1 MTERRAD
8 SAESMA
14 LRVYDTRSR
23 AKRDFEPL
31 IEGKV
36 RLYVCGI
43 TPYSPNHLGHARQ
56 AIAFD
61 VIVRWLRHSG
71 FVVEYVTNFT
81 DIDDKIIK
89 VANAEGVDFTVVA
102 ERNIADYYQVMD
114 AMNVLR
120 ADAYPRVTETIPEII
135 DMVEQLIE
143 KGHAYVANDGIYF
156 EIDTAPEKYGQ
167 LTGQTLDM
175 VRAGA
180 GGRVDDTGS
189 GKRDHRDFALWKLAK
204 PGEPSWASPWGE
216 GRPGWHIEC
225 SAMSLKHLGE
235 TFDIHGGGADLLF
248 PHHEAEIF
256 QSECCL
262 GHDPVVQYWI
272 HNGLINVDGEKMS
285 KSLGNFWTISDTFE
299 HVDPLELR
307 YSLLNAPYRQ
317 PIEFNMA
324 MLEESKK
331 HHQRMMEVYGRALV
345 AAGSGEWSGNE
356 SLEGAAER
364 FTAGMNDDFNSR
376 TAMVEVQSVVRELR
390 GLLDS
395 DTGSDLVA
403 AGVAWL
409 DEFAGGILGLLPDA
423 DSVRAVQ
430 AEGDS
435 ARDALATKVE
445 PLLEARAAARAAKD
459 WALADQIRDQLND
472 LGVVVEDSPDGPVWR
487 IE

>member
-31 IEGKV
+31 IEGTV
-36 RLYVCGI
+36 RLYACGI
-43 TPYSPNHLGHARQ
+43 TPYSPSHLGHARQ

-71 FVVEYVTNFT
+71 YAVDYVTNFT
-81 DIDDKIIK
+81 DIDDKIIN

-102 ERNIADYYQVMD
+102 ERNIADYYRVMD
-114 AMNVLR
+114 AMNVAR

-135 DMVEQLIE
+135 EMVEQLIE
-143 KGHAYVANDGIYF
+143 KGHAYLGNDGVYF
-156 EIDTAPEKYGQ
+156 EIDTAPEKFGQ

-262 GHDPVVQYWI
+262 GHDPVVQYWL

-285 KSLGNFWTISDTFE
+285 KSLGNFWTIGDTFE
-299 HVDPLELR
+299 HVNPLELR
-307 YSLLNAPYRQ
+307 YALLNAPYRQ

-331 HHQRMMEVYGRALV
+331 HHERMMEVYGRALV
-345 AAGSGEWSGNE
+345 AAGSGDWAGCD
-356 SLEGAAER
+356 SLEAAAER

-376 TAMVEVQSVVRELR
+376 TAMVEVQAVGRELR
-390 GLLDS
+390 GHLDS
-395 DTGSDLVA
+395 DADSDLVA

-423 DSVRAVQ
+423 DSVRTAQ
-430 AEGDS
+430 AEGES
-435 ARDALATKVE
+435 ARDALAAKVE

-459 WALADQIRDQLND
+459 WPRADQIRDQLNE

-487 IE
+487 VE

>member
-1 MTERRAD
+1 MV
-8 SAESMA
+8 

-23 AKRDFEPL
+23 AKREFEPL
-31 IEGKV
+31 VEGSV
-36 RLYVCGI
+36 RLYACGI
-43 TPYSPNHLGHARQ
+43 TPYSPSHLGHARQ

-71 FVVEYVTNFT
+71 YAVEYVTNFT
-81 DIDDKIIK
+81 DIDDKIIN

-102 ERNIADYYQVMD
+102 ERNIADYYTVMD

-120 ADAYPRVTETIPEII
+120 ADTYPRVTESIPEII
-135 DMVEQLIE
+135 DMVEQLIG
-143 KGHAYVANDGIYF
+143 KGHAYVANDGVYF
-156 EIDTAPEKYGQ
+156 EIDSAPEKYGE
-167 LTGQTLDM
+167 LTGQTLEM

-180 GGRVDDTGS
+180 GGRVDNTGS

-204 PGEPSWASPWGE
+204 SGEPSWESPWGE

-262 GHDPVVQYWI
+262 GHEPVVKYWL

-307 YSLLNAPYRQ
+307 YALLNAPYRQ

-331 HHQRMMEVYGRALV
+331 HHERMMEVYGKALV
-345 AAGSGEWSGNE
+345 AAKSSEWKGHKN
-356 SLEGAAER
+356 LETAAEL
-364 FTAGMNDDFNSR
+364 S
-376 TAMVEVQSVVRELR
+376 L
-390 GLLDS
+390 
-395 DTGSDLVA
+395 
-403 AGVAWL
+403 
-409 DEFAGGILGLLPDA
+409 IH
-423 DSVRAVQ
+423 
-430 AEGDS
+430 
-435 ARDALATKVE
+435 
-445 PLLEARAAARAAKD
+445 
-459 WALADQIRDQLND
+459 I
-472 LGVVVEDSPDGPVWR
+472 
-487 IE
+487 

>member
-1 MTERRAD
+1 MV
-8 SAESMA
+8 

-23 AKRDFEPL
+23 AKREFEPL
-31 IEGKV
+31 VEGSV
-36 RLYVCGI
+36 RLYACGI
-43 TPYSPNHLGHARQ
+43 TPYSPSHLGHARQ

-71 FVVEYVTNFT
+71 YAVDYVTNFT
-81 DIDDKIIK
+81 DIDDKIIN

-102 ERNIADYYQVMD
+102 ERNIADYYTVMD

-120 ADAYPRVTETIPEII
+120 ADTYPRVTETIPEII
-135 DMVEQLIE
+135 DMVEQLIG
-143 KGHAYVANDGIYF
+143 KGHAYVANDGVYF
-156 EIDTAPEKYGQ
+156 EIDSAPEKYGE
-167 LTGQTLDM
+167 LTGQTLEM

-180 GGRVDDTGS
+180 GGRVDNTGS

-204 PGEPSWASPWGE
+204 PGEPSWESPWGE

-262 GHDPVVQYWI
+262 GHEPVVKYWL

-307 YSLLNAPYRQ
+307 YALLNAPYRQ

-331 HHQRMMEVYGRALV
+331 HHERMMEVYGRALV
-345 AAGSGEWSGNE
+345 AAESSEWKGHNN
-356 SLEGAAER
+356 LETAAER
-364 FTAGMNDDFNSR
+364 FTAGMNDDFNTR
-376 TAMVEVQSVVRELR
+376 TAMVEVQTVVRELR
-390 GLLDS
+390 ALLDS
-395 DTGSDLVA
+395 NADSGLIA
-403 AGVAWL
+403 ASVGWL
-409 DEFAGGILGLLPDA
+409 NEFAGSLLGLLPNA
-423 DSVRAVQ
+423 DTVRAAQ
-430 AEGDS
+430 AEGVS
-435 ARDALATKVE
+435 ARSNLASQVE
-445 PLLEARAAARAAKD
+445 PLLEQRATARADKD
-459 WALADQIRDQLND
+459 WARADQIRDQLNE
-472 LGVVVEDSPDGPVWR
+472 LGVVVEDSPDGPIWR

>member
-1 MTERRAD
+1 MV
-8 SAESMA
+8 

-23 AKRDFEPL
+23 AKREFEPL
-31 IEGKV
+31 VEGSV
-36 RLYVCGI
+36 RLYACGI
-43 TPYSPNHLGHARQ
+43 TPYSPSHLGHARQ

-71 FVVEYVTNFT
+71 YTVDYVTNFT
-81 DIDDKIIK
+81 DIDDKIIN

-102 ERNIADYYQVMD
+102 ERNIADYYTVMD

-120 ADAYPRVTETIPEII
+120 ADTYPRVTETIPEII
-135 DMVEQLIE
+135 DMVEQLIG
-143 KGHAYVANDGIYF
+143 KGHAYVANDGVYF
-156 EIDTAPEKYGQ
+156 EIDSAPEKYGE
-167 LTGQTLDM
+167 LTGQTLEM

-180 GGRVDDTGS
+180 GGRVDNTGS

-204 PGEPSWASPWGE
+204 PGEPSWESPWGE

-262 GHDPVVQYWI
+262 GHEPVVKYWL

-285 KSLGNFWTISDTFE
+285 KSLGNFWTISDTFK

-307 YSLLNAPYRQ
+307 YALLNAPYRQ

-331 HHQRMMEVYGRALV
+331 HHERMMEVYGQALV
-345 AAGSGEWSGNE
+345 AAESSEWKGHNN
-356 SLEGAAER
+356 LETAAER
-364 FTAGMNDDFNSR
+364 FTAGMNDDFNTR
-376 TAMVEVQSVVRELR
+376 TAMVEVQTVVRELR
-390 GLLDS
+390 SLLDS
-395 DTGSDLVA
+395 NADSGLVA
-403 AGVAWL
+403 ASVGWL
-409 DEFAGGILGLLPDA
+409 NEFAGSLLGLLPDI
-423 DSVRAVQ
+423 DTVRAVQ
-430 AEGDS
+430 AEGVS
-435 ARDALATKVE
+435 ARSNLASQVE
-445 PLLEARAAARAAKD
+445 PLLEQRATARADKD
-459 WALADQIRDQLND
+459 WARADQIRGQLNE

>member
-23 AKRDFEPL
+23 AKRVFEPL
-31 IEGKV
+31 IDGKV
-36 RLYVCGI
+36 RLYACGI
-43 TPYSPNHLGHARQ
+43 TPYSPSHLGHARQ

-71 FVVEYVTNFT
+71 YAVDYVTNFT

-120 ADAYPRVTETIPEII
+120 ADTYPRVTETIPEII

-143 KGHAYVANDGIYF
+143 KGHAYIGNDGVYF

-204 PGEPSWASPWGE
+204 LGEPSWPSPWGE

-262 GHDPVVQYWI
+262 GHDPVVQYWL

-307 YSLLNAPYRQ
+307 YALLNAPYRQ

-331 HHQRMMEVYGRALV
+331 HHERMMEAYGRALV
-345 AAGSGEWSGNE
+345 AAGSGEWSGHE
-356 SLEGAAER
+356 SLESATER

-376 TAMVEVQSVVRELR
+376 TAMVEVQFVVRELR

-395 DTGSDLVA
+395 DADSDLVA

-409 DEFAGGILGLLPDA
+409 NEFAGGILGLLPDA
-423 DSVRAVQ
+423 DSVRASQ
-430 AEGDS
+430 AEGKS
-435 ARDALATKVE
+435 AREAISAKVE

-459 WALADQIRDQLND
+459 WPRADQIRDQLNE